1 MEISQQ
7 PWLEQV
13 QEKILT
19 HKEDIA
25 KKAMPEDMIQ
35 ANSHL
40 SSELMPWRFHL
51 LEVFAQSI
59 TDQSKQPKQLL
70 QAWADELSDKLVELE
85 LPLDLALQ
93 EIDYYR
99 DAIGHVIKEE
109 AERSGLSLDEFYESL
124 THFHNIIDEAGY
136 IISRT
141 YVKEHERTLTNAQY
155 AVEEL
160 SVPLVRVSLDT
171 GVIPIIGDIDTNRA
185 GHYEQCSAS
194 VGRI

>member
-85 LPLDLALQ
+85 LPLDFCP
-93 EIDYYR
+93 
-99 DAIGHVIKEE
+99 
-109 AERSGLSLDEFYESL
+109 SG
-124 THFHNIIDEAGY
+124 
-136 IISRT
+136 
-141 YVKEHERTLTNAQY
+141 
-155 AVEEL
+155 
-160 SVPLVRVSLDT
+160 
-171 GVIPIIGDIDTNRA
+171 NRLLP
-185 GHYEQCSAS
+185 
-194 VGRI
+194 